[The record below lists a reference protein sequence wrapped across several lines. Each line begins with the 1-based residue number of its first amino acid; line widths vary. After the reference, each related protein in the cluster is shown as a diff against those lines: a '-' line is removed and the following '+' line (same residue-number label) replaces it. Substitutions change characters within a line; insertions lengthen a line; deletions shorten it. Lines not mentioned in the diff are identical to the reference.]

1 MPRKKIVKLVFIG
14 DRFYSESKTMMSSIY
29 HEDGRRYDW
38 GFVNINLRDG
48 KTVKIR
54 PATPLE
60 MEHYEDLLAKTKV
73 KHARMQAS
81 LDMEDDRSEGNG
93 DRVYVDVR
101 GDGGH
106 DYIL

>member
-1 MPRKKIVKLVFIG
+1 MSYKKVVKLIFIG
-14 DRFYSESKTMMSSIY
+14 DRFYSESKTMMSPIY

-60 MEHYEDLLAKTKV
+60 LEHYEKLLTEV
-73 KHARMQAS
+73 KERNKRMFDNTEEAHRQA
-81 LDMEDDRSEGNG
+81 
-93 DRVYVDVR
+93 
-101 GDGGH
+101 
-106 DYIL
+106 